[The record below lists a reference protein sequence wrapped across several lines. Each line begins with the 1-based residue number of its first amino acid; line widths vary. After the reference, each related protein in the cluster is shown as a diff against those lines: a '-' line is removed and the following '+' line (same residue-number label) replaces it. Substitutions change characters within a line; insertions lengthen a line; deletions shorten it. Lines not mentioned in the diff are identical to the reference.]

1 MVEDADENLVYYAI
15 VSVYGPPCQ
24 RILEETCYCLCACL
38 YKGDSNLR
46 VIHISDILS
55 VVSMQ
60 PLPPRDDTERNHW
73 FVVEKSGI
81 DDTELAGYIDSA
93 AETVGDN

>member
-1 MVEDADENLVYYAI
+1 MVEDVEENLVYCAL

-24 RILEETCYCLCACL
+24 IILEETCYCLRACL
-38 YKGDSNLR
+38 YEGDSNLR
-46 VIHISDILS
+46 IIRISDILS

-60 PLPPRDDTERNHW
+60 PLPPRDDTERNLW

-81 DDTELAGYIDSA
+81 DDTELTGFIDSA
-93 AETVGDN
+93 AEIGDN